1 MMTWLFLFFEMS
13 NDKNIIVV
21 IVVITYLT
29 LFHWLV
35 EIFWKFSPNSPHMQ
49 IQAWI

>member
-1 MMTWLFLFFEMS
+1 MMTWLLLFFEMS

-29 LFHWLV
+29 PFTG
-35 EIFWKFSPNSPHMQ
+35 
-49 IQAWI
+49 